1 MLVTWSD
8 YNACKYNPSHMHSYR
23 ISQRDECEKAIYE
36 NRFGDKMCG
45 CGVWEVVAHLINCY
59 NLGQDTSTPTT
70 VQWTRGW
77 ALQRK
82 QNNNIRNKAQ
92 IRLLSYEEVGD
103 GCKGR

>member
-1 MLVTWSD
+1 
-8 YNACKYNPSHMHSYR
+8 MHANTIPLTCTAIESVSEMR
-23 ISQRDECEKAIYE
+23 RGNAIYE
-36 NRFGDKMCG
+36 NRFGDMLCG
-45 CGVWEVVAHLINCY
+45 CGVWEVVAHLIIGY
-59 NLGQDTSTPTT
+59 DLGQEPSTPTT

-92 IRLLSYEEVGD
+92 IRLLSYEGVGD